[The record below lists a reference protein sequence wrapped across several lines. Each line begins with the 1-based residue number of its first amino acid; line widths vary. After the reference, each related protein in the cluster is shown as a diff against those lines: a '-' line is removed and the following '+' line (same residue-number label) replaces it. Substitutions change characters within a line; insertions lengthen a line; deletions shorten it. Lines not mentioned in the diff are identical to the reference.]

1 MSKIKNPKGKISRCS
16 RRMGQKVFGGK
27 SLVAKGKKR

>member
-1 MSKIKNPKGKISRCS
+1 MSKIKNPKGKVSRCS

-27 SLVAKGKKR
+27 PLVAKGKKR

>member
-1 MSKIKNPKGKISRCS
+1 MAKVKNPLGKYSRCS

-27 SLVAKGKKR
+27 SLVVKGKKR

>member
-1 MSKIKNPKGKISRCS
+1 MAKVKNPKGKVSRCS

-27 SLVAKGKKR
+27 PLVAKGKKR